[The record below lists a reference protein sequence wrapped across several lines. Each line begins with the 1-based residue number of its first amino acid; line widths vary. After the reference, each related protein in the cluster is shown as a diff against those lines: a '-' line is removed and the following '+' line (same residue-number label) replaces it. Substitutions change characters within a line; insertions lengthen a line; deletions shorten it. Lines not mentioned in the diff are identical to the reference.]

1 MPVLVFL
8 ISFLPHS
15 LFANTQFSDI
25 FDDHTAVMLLIDPVS
40 GEIVKANNAAAN
52 FYGYPLDALENKSI
66 QEINLFTK
74 EQVAEEREN
83 AQLQKRNYFI
93 FRHQIA
99 SGDVKTVEVYSTP
112 IELSGKPLLFSIIQ
126 DISEQREYQTD
137 IWQYQENLEEM
148 VDAQLTTIKE
158 NSNKMHAIYL
168 TGITALVTV
177 TLFLVYLL
185 RIARNAKKRSY
196 ELNQIV
202 EQSPSAIITT
212 DHNGNILYQNNHS
225 MKTLFANISKSKK
238 VFEVL
243 PTLVSDKTRL
253 TNAIKHREPWVDKL
267 SINQGHTFL
276 RVHLYP
282 INSKQ
287 NSLSGYVLILDD
299 ISKQIQD
306 EKQLRLTST
315 VFQTATEAVMIC
327 DKHYKIQAVNEAFTK
342 ITGFES
348 HEVLNN
354 TPDILSSNLQ
364 NKSFYQNMQHQ
375 LDENNQWQ
383 GEICNRRK
391 NGEIYYEWLSIT
403 ALRDN
408 HGEIEAFVALFS
420 DITKRK
426 KAEKKIYQQANY
438 DSLTGL
444 ANRNLFLDRFEQA
457 LNKAERDNTYVSL
470 LFIDLD
476 GFKHVNDT
484 LGHSQGDVLLKQ
496 TARRLKTALRKSDTI
511 TRLGGDEFAVL
522 ISSDKHNLN
531 IHKVA
536 HKIQTAIARP
546 FELENAQGFVSA
558 SIGITSYPNDGKDV
572 ETLMR
577 KADSAMYKAK
587 ANGKNNFQFF
597 TAEMDEKALKRRT
610 LESELRLAIE
620 LQQFTVHYQ
629 PLFDTQKQNV
639 TAAEALVRWQ
649 HPDKGLLSPAHF
661 IELAEELGLI
671 IDIGEFVMHTACK
684 FAATWQSRFQ
694 NAPSIS
700 INISSL
706 QFQRDGFLKVIDN
719 ALEQSGLP
727 AEKLILEITESVFIE
742 NDQRTMYQLTELAN
756 RGIKIAIDDF
766 GTGYSSLSYLKKF
779 PVNKLKIDRS
789 FVCDIE
795 NNQENQ
801 ALTKAIIAMG
811 QSLKLE
817 VIAEGVEY
825 KEQMEW
831 LKAAKC
837 TLIQGYWFAKP
848 SSQDHFWTLLCEQ
861 KIAKEQNSKRE
872 SLDLV

>member
-1 MPVLVFL
+1 MPLVVYFL
-8 ISFLPHS
+8 LLLPFC
-15 LFANTQFSDI
+15 LGANTQFDKI
-25 FDDHTAVMLLIDPVS
+25 FEDHTAVMLLIDPMS
-40 GEIVKANNAAAN
+40 GDIVKANDAAAN

-74 EQVAEEREN
+74 DQVAEERKN
-83 AQLQKRNYFI
+83 AKLQKRNYFI

-99 SGDVKTVEVYSTP
+99 SGEVKTVEVYSVPLEFAGRT
-112 IELSGKPLLFSIIQ
+112 LLFSIIQ
-126 DISEQREYQTD
+126 DISEQRQYQND

-148 VDAQLTTIKE
+148 VDEQLSTINAK
-158 NSNKMHAIYL
+158 NNKIHAIYL
-168 TGITALVTV
+168 TGITTLVTV
-177 TLFLVYLL
+177 ALFLVYLL
-185 RIARNAKKRSY
+185 RITRNAEKRSF
-196 ELNQIV
+196 ELSQIV

-225 MKTLFANISKSKK
+225 MRTLFANISKNKN
-238 VFEVL
+238 VFAVL
-243 PTLVSDKTRL
+243 ETLVNDQTRL
-253 TNAIKHREPWVDKL
+253 NNAIKQRQPWVYDL
-267 SINQGHTFL
+267 SVNQGHTFL

-287 NSLSGYVLILDD
+287 SSKSGYVLILDD
-299 ISKQIQD
+299 ITKQKQD

-342 ITGFES
+342 ITGFDS
-348 HEVLNN
+348 HEVINQ
-354 TPDILSSNLQ
+354 TPEILSAGLKNESIYKNI
-364 NKSFYQNMQHQ
+364 QHQ

-383 GEICNRRK
+383 GEISNRRK
-391 NGEIYYEWLSIT
+391 SGEIYFEWLSIT

-408 HGEIEAFVALFS
+408 SGEIDAFVALFS

-426 KAEKKIYQQANY
+426 KAESKIYQQANY

-457 LNKAERDNTYVSL
+457 LNKAERDHSYVTL

-484 LGHSQGDVLLKQ
+484 LGHSQGDLLLKQ
-496 TARRLKTALRKSDTI
+496 TAQRLSATLRKSDTI
-511 TRLGGDEFAVL
+511 TRIGGDEFAVL
-522 ISSDKHNLN
+522 ISTEKCDFN
-531 IHKVA
+531 IRKVA
-536 HKIQTAIARP
+536 GKIQTAIARP

-597 TAEMDEKALKRRT
+597 TAEMDEKALKRRA

-620 LQQFTVHYQ
+620 KQQFIVHYQ
-629 PLFDTQKQNV
+629 AIFDTEKNHIY
-639 TAAEALVRWQ
+639 ASEALVRWQ
-649 HPDKGLLSPAHF
+649 HPEKGLLSPFHF
-661 IELAEELGLI
+661 IGLAEELGLI
-671 IDIGEFVMHTACK
+671 ADIGEFVLNTACDC
-684 FAATWQSRFQ
+684 AASWHKSFD

-700 INISSL
+700 VNISSM
-706 QFQRDGFLKVIDN
+706 QFQRDGFLESIEN
-719 ALEQSGLP
+719 ALNKSGLP
-727 AEKLILEITESVFIE
+727 AEKLVLEITESVFIE
-742 NDQRTMYQLTELAN
+742 NDQKTITQLTKLAES
-756 RGIKIAIDDF
+756 GIKIAIDDF

-789 FVCDIE
+789 FISDIE
-795 NNQENQ
+795 HNHENQ

-817 VIAEGVEY
+817 VIAEGVETRD
-825 KEQMEW
+825 QMQW
-831 LKAAKC
+831 LKDSECA
-837 TLIQGYWFAKP
+837 LIQGYWFAKP
-848 SSQDHFWTLLCEQ
+848 NNREDFKTLLSEH
-861 KIAKEQNSKRE
+861 NLRR
-872 SLDLV
+872 

>member
-1 MPVLVFL
+1 MPLVVYFL
-8 ISFLPHS
+8 LFLPFCLS
-15 LFANTQFSDI
+15 ANSEFGEI
-25 FDDHTAVMLLIDPVS
+25 FEDHTAVMLLIDPTS

-52 FYGYPLDALENKSI
+52 FYGYTIDALENKSI

-74 EQVAEEREN
+74 EQVAEERKN

-99 SGDVKTVEVYSTP
+99 NGEVKTVEVYSTP
-112 IELSGKPLLFSIIQ
+112 IELSGNTLLFSIIQ
-126 DISEQREYQTD
+126 DISEQRQYQTD

-148 VDAQLTTIKE
+148 VDAQLKTIKE
-158 NSNKMHAIYL
+158 NSNKMHAVYL

-177 TLFLVYLL
+177 ALFLVYLL
-185 RIARNAKKRSY
+185 RIARNAEKRSY

-225 MKTLFANISKSKK
+225 MKTLFANISKSKN

-243 PTLVSDKTRL
+243 PTLVNDQTRL
-253 TNAIKHREPWVDKL
+253 TNAIKHRQPWVDKL

-287 NSLSGYVLILDD
+287 NSQSGYVLILDD
-299 ISKQIQD
+299 ISKQKQD

-348 HEVLNN
+348 HEVINK
-354 TPDILSSNLQ
+354 TPEILSSGLQ
-364 NKSFYQNMQHQ
+364 NESFYQNMQHQ

-408 HGEIEAFVALFS
+408 DGEIEAFVALFS

-426 KAEKKIYQQANY
+426 KAESKIYQQANY

-457 LNKAERDNTYVSL
+457 LNKAERDTTFVTL

-496 TARRLKTALRKSDTI
+496 TAQRLNATLRKSDTI

-522 ISSDKHNLN
+522 ISTDKKEFN

-536 HKIQTAIARP
+536 RKIQSAIARP

-597 TAEMDEKALKRRT
+597 TAEMDEKALKRRA
-610 LESELRLAIE
+610 LESELRIAIE
-620 LQQFTVHYQ
+620 QQQFTVHYQ
-629 PLFDTQKQNV
+629 PIFDTEHNHIY
-639 TAAEALVRWQ
+639 ASEALVRWQ
-649 HPDKGLLSPAHF
+649 HPEKGLLSPFHF
-661 IELAEELGLI
+661 IDLAEELGLI
-671 IDIGEFVMHTACK
+671 AEIGEYVLNTACET
-684 FAATWQSRFQ
+684 AANWQTLYSD
-694 NAPSIS
+694 APSIS
-700 INISSL
+700 INISSI
-706 QFQRDGFLKVIDN
+706 QFQRDGFIESIDN
-719 ALEQSGLP
+719 ALLKSGLP

-742 NDQRTMYQLTELAN
+742 NDQKTMAQLNELAE

-789 FVCDIE
+789 FVSDIE
-795 NNQENQ
+795 HNQENQ

-817 VIAEGVEY
+817 VIAEGVETSD
-825 KEQMEW
+825 QMKW
-831 LKAAKC
+831 LKDFEC

-848 SSQDHFWTLLCEQ
+848 SSQDDFLALLSEHDSVKKHKTDVPQ
-861 KIAKEQNSKRE
+861 S
-872 SLDLV
+872 S